1 MVQTSNLVLNE
12 RLLYFRGGRV
22 DTFVLESARRVYLDV
37 ASASDIL
44 AVVEVGADDDEAA
57 LAAVQALATQVQM
70 LHARYVLPVVQ
81 LQLCPCKS

>member
-1 MVQTSNLVLNE
+1 MVQTSNHVLNK
-12 RLLYFRGGRV
+12 RLLYLREGRGQGGYICF
-22 DTFVLESARRVYLDV
+22 DLDV